1 MRCRSSSLMPTP
13 AGVGDGPAIGAAALL
28 RRDSLHDGGDL
39 SPGAVVFDAVAVD
52 IQKDLPQME
61 GAAIDIPSMD
71 KGKYGFSGRKPRPA
85 SFSSLTGDGP
95 PASSASPD
103 TISAPEKLRR
113 TFHRAKIGAG
123 EEEDD
128 GGVAWH
134 LPPGLPRPVPLGRG
148 WRPPRTMTMSSA
160 DFLPLES
167 VFALVHR
174 G

>member
-1 MRCRSSSLMPTP
+1 
-13 AGVGDGPAIGAAALL
+13 
-28 RRDSLHDGGDL
+28 
-39 SPGAVVFDAVAVD
+39 
-52 IQKDLPQME
+52 
-61 GAAIDIPSMD
+61 MD

-85 SFSSLTGDGP
+85 SFSSLPGDSP

-103 TISAPEKLRR
+103 TISAPEKLRG
-113 TFHRAKIGAG
+113 TFQRAKIGAG

-167 VFALVHR
+167 VFALVHQGYGGPSPR
-174 G
+174 GMNTSKFIIRDPPAPVKKKRRRGPLGRSFSAPAAQKAFFPKKTGAARKMFTLFQKEIG

>member
-1 MRCRSSSLMPTP
+1 
-13 AGVGDGPAIGAAALL
+13 
-28 RRDSLHDGGDL
+28 
-39 SPGAVVFDAVAVD
+39 
-52 IQKDLPQME
+52 
-61 GAAIDIPSMD
+61 MD
-71 KGKYGFSGRKPRPA
+71 KGGHGFSGRKPRPA
-85 SFSSLTGDGP
+85 SFSSWTGDGP

-113 TFHRAKIGAG
+113 TFQRGKIGAG

-167 VFALVHR
+167 VSALVHR
-174 G
+174 GYVFFGIFLLSRSVFHISLDPMIDSLRGPRFAVRWAFCGKAPVFRRENVFQTQFCAVVSIN